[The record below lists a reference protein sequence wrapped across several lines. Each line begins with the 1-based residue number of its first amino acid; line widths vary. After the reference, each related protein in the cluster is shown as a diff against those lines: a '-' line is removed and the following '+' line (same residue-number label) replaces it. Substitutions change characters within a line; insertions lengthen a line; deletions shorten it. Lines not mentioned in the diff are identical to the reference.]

1 MAWLPTAL
9 AESTNARIREG
20 KPGYLDASIGA
31 ALIPYDPAD
40 VKAPPLIRGLVA
52 LQSLV
57 VSKPPD
63 LTAGYN
69 HHYWL
74 DPANGNSTAKAI
86 LDKLV
91 LLDPSNATVFK
102 ANYER
107 FAAKL
112 KEKLVVWDAQM
123 KPFEGTEIASY
134 HRSWTYL
141 ARRHGLKIVGYIEPS
156 EPLLL
161 SSTNLDNPPDRD
173 EKAVLIARMAQSR
186 AKLVVAETYQDLALL
201 KEIAG
206 AARAAVVILPSSV
219 SQADGIDDYFAFF
232 DQLYGWLTQALNAVK
247 ALP

>member
-1 MAWLPTAL
+1 M
-9 AESTNARIREG
+9 
-20 KPGYLDASIGA
+20 
-31 ALIPYDPAD
+31 
-40 VKAPPLIRGLVA
+40 
-52 LQSLV
+52 
-57 VSKPPD
+57 
-63 LTAGYN
+63 
-69 HHYWL
+69 
-74 DPANGNSTAKAI
+74 
-86 LDKLV
+86 
-91 LLDPSNATVFK
+91 
-102 ANYER
+102 
-107 FAAKL
+107 
-112 KEKLVVWDAQM
+112 
-123 KPFEGTEIASY
+123 
-134 HRSWTYL
+134 
-141 ARRHGLKIVGYIEPS
+141 GYIEPS